1 MKTVLACFSG
11 TGNSLAV
18 ARMLAGALPD
28 ASVLLVREL
37 LRDPSRLDGC
47 DACGFV
53 FPVYCQDA
61 PEIVQRLVRLA
72 PLPGSAY
79 LFGVATHNGDPGFSH
94 FTLDAILRG
103 KGRRLSAG
111 FAVLM
116 PGNSIT
122 PGCSLNPEDEV
133 ARRIEA
139 SAAAVARIAGS
150 VSERQVAPFEGD
162 GSLRKRFKGFRNRLR
177 HRNVASAFRATDACT
192 GCGLCAR
199 LCPEGNIRMESG
211 KPTWGN
217 RCQIC
222 LACIHW
228 CPVRAI
234 QNGEGTEGRPRYHHP
249 GITAADLI
257 PGRPGPG

>member
-18 ARMLAGALPD
+18 ARMLAGRLPF
-28 ASVLLVREL
+28 ASVRLVREL
-37 LRDPSRLDGC
+37 LPDPSPLADC

-61 PEIVQRLVRLA
+61 PEMVKRLA
-72 PLPGSAY
+72 RLARIHPDAY
-79 LFGVATHNGDPGFSH
+79 VFAIATHNGDPGFCHYSI
-94 FTLDAILRG
+94 DSILRK
-103 KGRRLSAG
+103 KGLLLKAG

-122 PGCSLNPEDEV
+122 PAYRLNPDDEA

-139 SAAAVARIAGS
+139 SMAAVDRIAAAVSGRQAVPFAG
-150 VSERQVAPFEGD
+150 ED
-162 GSLRKRFKGFRNRLR
+162 SLRKRFRGFRNRLR
-177 HRNVASAFRATDACT
+177 HRHVPSAFRATDACT

-199 LCPEGNIRMESG
+199 LCPEGNIRLESG
-211 KPTWGN
+211 KPSWGN

-228 CPVRAI
+228 CPARAI
-234 QNGEGTEGRPRYHHP
+234 QNGEGTVDRKRYHHP
-249 GITAADLI
+249 GITANDLI
-257 PGRPGPG
+257 PEGCRP